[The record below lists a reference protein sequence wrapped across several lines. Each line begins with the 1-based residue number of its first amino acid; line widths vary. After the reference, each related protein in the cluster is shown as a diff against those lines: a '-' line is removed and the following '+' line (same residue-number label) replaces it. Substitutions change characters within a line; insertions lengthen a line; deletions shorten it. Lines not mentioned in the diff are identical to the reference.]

1 MLVARAFG
9 VCLADEFSSGVG
21 GTAFSSGKV
30 GAVRAERNPSAGGG
44 PGFALKASRLAT
56 AESE

>member
-21 GTAFSSGKV
+21 ATAFTSGKV

-56 AESE
+56 AE